1 MKPPRASFRAVLF
14 GLTIASLTVVP
25 FLAWDWRLTLAGIV
39 FQAIELKAPRLDSD
53 SLVALAAVV
62 TGAYPGRWW
71 SVAVQFIV
79 GGIAYWRLRRGGVAG
94 LLLASAITL
103 FATFLVAWQA
113 FFNYYYFVTVLLF
126 SERWCSRQGRTH
138 GQGSFPFADDRPT

>member
-1 MKPPRASFRAVLF
+1 MKPPRASFRAILF

-25 FLAWDWRLTLAGIV
+25 FLAWDWRSTLAGIA
-39 FQAIELKAPRLDSD
+39 FQAVELKAPRLDSD

-62 TGAYPGRWW
+62 TGAYPGRWS

-113 FFNYYYFVTVLLF
+113 FFNYYYFVTVLLLLGALVLAAGKDTWSGEF
-126 SERWCSRQGRTH
+126 SVR
-138 GQGSFPFADDRPT
+138 